1 MKYRLKLVSEY
12 ETLKEKYKITRDIC
26 KSKYKDMQDVINK
39 ILRLTKHLNN
49 LKNYTT
55 INARLHYLIN
65 GFAKCPECKGHVLNY
80 KAECCSI
87 KCANILRLKNE
98 CPEKKKIRVTKAAES
113 RDYESATKKRLY
125 TMANTIDEDGNNMHK
140 LASLKSANTMM
151 STIEENGLSVAQ
163 NRSLTAAQ
171 TIGSVGYKNISKKAV
186 STRKENNT
194 NSAFNYWS
202 SMSEEEKNYEANKRS
217 KQGIETKIKNNSNSA
232 KTFWSALTEDQK
244 SIEANNRSNK
254 TIATKIKNGKI
265 RPIEDRDAYEV
276 YCSEGSFKH
285 GFETKS
291 ESQKALLTNYG
302 VFNAKYNTTGCVRD
316 HLLSRRYGFD
326 NNVDPE
332 IISHPANC
340 EIVLHSENIRRANTN
355 DNLITLEELLERIE
369 SWVE

>member
-55 INARLHYLIN
+55 INARLHYSIN

-125 TMANTIDEDGNNMHK
+125 TMTNTIDEDGNNMHK
-140 LASLKSANTMM
+140 LASLKSANTMI

-171 TIGSVGYKNISKKAV
+171 TIGSVGYKNISEKAV

-202 SMSEEEKNYEANKRS
+202 SMSEEEKTLESNIRKK
-217 KQGIETKIKNNSNSA
+217 KQIETKIENG
-232 KTFWSALTEDQK
+232 
-244 SIEANNRSNK
+244 
-254 TIATKIKNGKI
+254 TIK
-265 RPIEDRDAYEV
+265 PIEDRDAFEV
-276 YCSEGSFKH
+276 YCSEASFKH
-285 GFETKS
+285 GFKTNCQK
-291 ESQKALLTNYG
+291 QKALLNQYG
-302 VFNAKYNTTGCVRD
+302 VFNTKNNKNTKGCVRD
-316 HLLSRRYGFD
+316 HILSRRYGFD
-326 NNVDPE
+326 NNIDPE

-340 EIVLHSENIRRANTN
+340 EIVLHSENVKRAKTN

-369 SWVE
+369 NWVE